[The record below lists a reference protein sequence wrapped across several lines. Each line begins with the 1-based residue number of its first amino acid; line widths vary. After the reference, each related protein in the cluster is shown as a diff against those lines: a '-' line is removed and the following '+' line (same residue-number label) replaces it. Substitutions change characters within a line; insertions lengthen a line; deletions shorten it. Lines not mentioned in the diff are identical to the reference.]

1 MRART
6 GLIWLEVLVAVTVSG
21 FLILAGMRLFA
32 AQLEQQGRLTRKE
45 VALVEGMR
53 IHEVVTRAWDART
66 GHRFQEGA
74 WLSIRAANREGSFGL
89 EMLWFRKSGP
99 EGEAMEWRLAEG
111 GSGWRVTERDLS
123 TGRVEE
129 WELSYRGQILFSGPE
144 GDWLPG
150 TVPERLEFRF
160 PDARSAEVRAGFA
173 IHGYW

>member
-1 MRART
+1 MRTRG
-6 GLIWLEVLVAVTVSG
+6 GLIWLEVLVGVIVSG

-45 VALVEGMR
+45 VALVEGIRMR
-53 IHEVVTRAWDART
+53 EVVARAWDARR
-66 GHRFQEGA
+66 GHRFQEGP
-74 WLSIRAANREGSFGL
+74 WLSIKGVNRGGELGL
-89 EMLWFRKSGP
+89 ETLWFRKSGP

-111 GSGWRVTERDLS
+111 ESGWRVTERDLS

-129 WELSYRGQILFSGPE
+129 WELSYRGQILLKGAV
-144 GDWLPG
+144 GDWYPG

-160 PDARSAEVRAGFA
+160 PDAGSAEVREGFA